1 MIMLEIKIKHKKVY
15 VNYIQKC
22 LWWGSGISAIRQG
35 QRLFVIREQQKYMCM
50 FIYMCVYVYMMY
62 TYYVL

>member
-35 QRLFVIREQQKYMCM
+35 QRLFVIRE
-50 FIYMCVYVYMMY
+50 
-62 TYYVL
+62 

>member
-1 MIMLEIKIKHKKVY
+1 MIMLEIEIKHKKVY

-35 QRLFVIREQQKYMCM
+35 QRSFVIRE
-50 FIYMCVYVYMMY
+50 
-62 TYYVL
+62 